1 MLKHMESSEIIFE
14 REPPLAVLTLNRPHH
29 HNALTWRM
37 YDQIIQICAEFEAA
51 AEIRVMIIRGA
62 GGRAFASGTD
72 ISQFEQ
78 VQGAQG
84 GLDYERRVEA
94 TISAVEQLSKPV
106 IAAIEG
112 YAVGAGAVLALVCD
126 LRYGSATARLGI
138 PISRTLGNCLSAANY
153 ARLLD
158 LLGPANTK
166 ELMYL
171 GQLAGAEQAKSLGLL
186 NAVVAE
192 GKAYEHARQVAAE
205 IAERAPLTIRAT
217 KESLRRLQMHRRDV
231 NTDDLI
237 GQVYS
242 SEDFREGVR
251 SFLEHRAAHFRGY

>member
-1 MLKHMESSEIIFE
+1 MEAPEIILD
-14 REPPLAVLTLNRPHH
+14 REAPIAVLTLNRPHH
-29 HNALTWRM
+29 YNALTWKM
-37 YDQIIQICAEFEAA
+37 YDRIIEICAEVEADS
-51 AEIRVMIIRGA
+51 EIRVMIVRGT
-62 GGRAFASGTD
+62 GGKAFASGTD

-84 GLDYERRVEA
+84 GLDYERRVEKS
-94 TISAVEQLSKPV
+94 ISALESLSKPV

-112 YAVGAGAVLALVCD
+112 YAVGAGAVMALVCD
-126 LRYGSATARLGI
+126 LRYGSVTCRLGV

-166 ELMYL
+166 ELMYR
-171 GQLAGAEQAKSLGLL
+171 GKLADADEARSLGLL
-186 NAVVAE
+186 NGVVAE

-205 IAERAPLTIRAT
+205 ISERAPLTIRAT
-217 KESLRRLQMHRRDV
+217 KESLRRLQTHRRSV

-237 GQVYS
+237 GEVYA

-251 SFLEHRAAHFRGY
+251 SFLARRPAQFRGR

>member
-1 MLKHMESSEIIFE
+1 MEASEILFD

-29 HNALTWRM
+29 HNALTWAM
-37 YDQIIQICAEFEAA
+37 YDGIIQTCAELEADP
-51 AEIRVMIIRGA
+51 EIRVMIVRGA
-62 GGRAFASGTD
+62 GGKAFASGTD

-84 GLDYERRVEA
+84 GLDYERRVEKA
-94 TISAVEQLSKPV
+94 ISALEALSKPV

-112 YAVGAGAVLALVCD
+112 YAVGAGAALALVCD
-126 LRYGSATARLGI
+126 LRYGSVTSRLGV

-166 ELMYL
+166 ELMYR
-171 GQLAGAEQAKSLGLL
+171 GQLATAEQAKSLGLL
-186 NAVVAE
+186 NAVVAQ

-217 KESLRRLQMHRRDV
+217 KESLRRLQMHRRNV

-237 GQVYS
+237 GQVYGS
-242 SEDFREGVR
+242 KDFREGVR
-251 SFLEHRAAHFRGY
+251 SFLEHRQAKFRGC